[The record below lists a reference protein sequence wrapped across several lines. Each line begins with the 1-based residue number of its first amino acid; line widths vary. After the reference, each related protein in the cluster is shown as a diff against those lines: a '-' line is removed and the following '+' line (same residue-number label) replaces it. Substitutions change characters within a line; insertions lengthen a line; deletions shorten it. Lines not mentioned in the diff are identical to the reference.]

1 MPSCPAPLFF
11 VSLSLLI
18 SGCGYAPL
26 AGQQGPYGQP
36 GPYGQQQRYPYQQPY
51 GQPSRERTDDSRD
64 RDRDA
69 RDSRD
74 ERGSRDDDRRS
85 SRSSRSSRGGDCEG
99 DRKCEN
105 MCKEIFRSS
114 RARGKCEDLS
124 VGAVE
129 RLFAVF
135 EALEKPKTSDLR
147 DITFDDFDELMQIST
162 APLEDEI
169 EGYSSR
175 ETKDFLAWV
184 LSDLQT
190 TEFLIEL
197 DSGYTILE
205 DLLQNINSDPVE
217 ALKST
222 IDRGTIIEIAIRE
235 DEDFDIILEWIH
247 GYLADGADSNALPS
261 CQNDQCILNRYCKI
275 KDSIGTRSQKKIM
288 DISREFGDLVQE
300 LIDNLPDTVGAPRTL
315 RNRLKDNFDEE
326 DRYSD
331 YCCNELLNNRDPSTG
346 NDAAAHSKGTC

>member
-85 SRSSRSSRGGDCEG
+85 SRSSRSSRGSDCEG

-169 EGYSSR
+169 ENYSNR
-175 ETKDFLAWV
+175 ETREFLAWV
-184 LSDLQT
+184 LEDLQT

-197 DSGYTILE
+197 DSDYTMLE
-205 DLLQNINSDPVE
+205 NLLDNMKTGKPLDG
-217 ALKST
+217 LKSN
-222 IDRGTIIEIAIRE
+222 IDRGTLIEIAIRE
-235 DEDFDIILEWIH
+235 DEDFDIVLEWIH
-247 GYLADGADSNALPS
+247 GYLESGGDKLSECGGSDPDKCTLG
-261 CQNDQCILNRYCKI
+261 RYCYIGNPI
-275 KDSIGTRSQKKIM
+275 KTTYRKKIM
-288 DISREFGDLVQE
+288 DVNGDFGDLVRE
-300 LIDNLPDTVGAPRTL
+300 LVEADSTTS
-315 RNRLKDNFDEE
+315 NFDE
-326 DRYSD
+326 DDD
-331 YCCNELLNNRDPSTG
+331 YKKYCKTSLCNDDGLPSGTY
-346 NDAAAHSKGTC
+346 NKAPTFAAPCN